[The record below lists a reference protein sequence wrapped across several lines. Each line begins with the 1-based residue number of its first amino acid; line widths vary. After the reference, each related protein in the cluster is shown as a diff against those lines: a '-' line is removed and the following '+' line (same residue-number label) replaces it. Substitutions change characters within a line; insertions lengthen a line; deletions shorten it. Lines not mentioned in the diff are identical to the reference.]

1 MGRPEEYMTFDLSCP
16 FPIAHIVAIS
26 VGRRLPESPSRR
38 VADSLSR
45 GVVFR
50 LRISPRIQ
58 SQNRNGS
65 KGSVS
70 DL

>member
-16 FPIAHIVAIS
+16 FPIVPIVAIS
-26 VGRRLPESPSRR
+26 VGRRLPNSPSRR

-45 GVVFR
+45 GVVFQ
-50 LRISPRIQ
+50 LRIPRIR

-65 KGSVS
+65 KGSLS